1 MLRLRSPPEAA
12 VARLR
17 VWYNWWQRGNRRAA
31 QPNDQE
37 TNPGMSMSE
46 TITKAT
52 PRPRATARPK
62 SKKTSRKAAST
73 PKVPKVVKA
82 RAPKASASAAQRAQ
96 ASRTKTKAARAKA
109 TSPVQAVREKGADI
123 ASRGAA
129 LVSDTSRLRVPLI
142 VAGVVLLVV
151 VALDAPVQGLYCAWR
166 DQGIRQATLDE
177 LNADIEEYQGDID
190 RLQSREGIEDE
201 ARRRGYVSAGETD
214 VIVVGLPAEQDGVEE
229 VAPERPWYVVV
240 GDFIFQYGGL
250 S

>member
-1 MLRLRSPPEAA
+1 
-12 VARLR
+12 
-17 VWYNWWQRGNRRAA
+17 
-31 QPNDQE
+31 
-37 TNPGMSMSE
+37 MSMSE

-62 SKKTSRKAAST
+62 SKKTPRKAAAT
-73 PKVPKVVKA
+73 PKAPKIPKVVKA
-82 RAPKASASAAQRAQ
+82 KAPKASTSSAQRAQ
-96 ASRTKTKAARAKA
+96 ASRTKAPRAKA

-129 LVSDTSRLRVPLI
+129 LVSDASRLRVPLI

-151 VALDAPVQGLYCAWR
+151 VALYAPVQGLYCAWR
-166 DQGIRQATLDE
+166 DQGVRQATLDE

-201 ARRRGYVSAGETD
+201 ARRRGYVSTGETD
-214 VIVVGLPAEQDGVEE
+214 VIVEGLPEAQDGEGE